1 MIHIVRY
8 TADKKAEWDAFVKD
22 SKNGTFLFLR
32 DYMEYH
38 ADRFED
44 YSLMYYNDDSLLS
57 LLPANRKGDAL
68 WSHQG
73 LTYGG
78 FVLTNKAHAVE
89 IGEIFD
95 KTIQF
100 LHEAG
105 INEWYYKQMPTI
117 YHQQPSEED
126 SYWLWRNGAELVS
139 CHLMSAI
146 NLHSDFHTS
155 PSRRNNSNKLKREGW
170 GIVCDKE
177 GLMKQFWMILS
188 DNLRET
194 YNSKPVHI
202 VEEMEKLKSLF
213 PKNIVCYGIISPEG
227 NLEGGTL
234 IYISSRVI
242 RTQYISATP
251 YGKKSKALDFLL
263 LHVVD
268 YYKSEGYEYFDFG
281 TSMED
286 DSMHLK
292 EPLIQQKEGF
302 GARGIACRTYKICI
316 RS

>member
-44 YSLMYYNDDSLLS
+44 YSLMYYKDDKLLS
-57 LLPANRKGDAL
+57 LLPANKRGEAL

-78 FVLTNKAHAVE
+78 FVLTNKAHIVE

-95 KTIQF
+95 KTIHF

-105 INEWYYKQMPTI
+105 IKEWYYKQMPTI
-117 YHQQPSEED
+117 YHQQPSEDD
-126 SYWLWRNGAELVS
+126 SYWLWRNGAEMVE
-139 CHLMSAI
+139 CNLMSAI
-146 NLHSDFHTS
+146 NLYSDIHIS

-170 GIVCDKE
+170 KIVCDTE
-177 GLMKQFWMILS
+177 GLVRQFWAILS

-194 YNSKPVHI
+194 YNSKPVHTL
-202 VEEMEKLKSLF
+202 EEMERLKSLF
-213 PKNIVCYGIISPEG
+213 PKNIICYGIVSPEG

-234 IYISSRVI
+234 IYISSQVV

-251 YGKKSKALDFLL
+251 YGKKHKALDLL
-263 LHVVD
+263 LSHVVD
-268 YYKSEGYEYFDFG
+268 YYKNEGYRYFDFG
-281 TSMED
+281 TSMAD
-286 DSMHLK
+286 DDVNLNES
-292 EPLIQQKEGF
+292 LIQQKEGF

-316 RS
+316 

>member
-1 MIHIVRY
+1 M
-8 TADKKAEWDAFVKD
+8 
-22 SKNGTFLFLR
+22 R

-38 ADRFED
+38 ADRFDD
-44 YSLMYYNDDSLLS
+44 YSLMYYKDDKLLS
-57 LLPANRKGDAL
+57 LLPANKRGEAL

-78 FVLTNKAHAVE
+78 FVLTNKAHIVE

-95 KTIQF
+95 KTKHF

-105 INEWYYKQMPTI
+105 IKEWYYKQMPTI
-117 YHQQPSEED
+117 YQKQPSEDD
-126 SYWLWRNGAELVS
+126 SYWLWRNGAEMVE
-139 CHLMSAI
+139 CNLMSAI
-146 NLHSDFHTS
+146 NLYSDIHIS

-170 GIVCDKE
+170 NIVCDTE
-177 GLMKQFWMILS
+177 GLVRQFWAILS

-194 YNSKPVHI
+194 YNSKPVHTL
-202 VEEMEKLKSLF
+202 EEMERLKSLF
-213 PKNIVCYGIISPEG
+213 PKNIICYGIVSPEG

-234 IYISSRVI
+234 IYISSQVV

-251 YGKKSKALDFLL
+251 YGKKHKALDLL
-263 LHVVD
+263 LSHVVD
-268 YYKSEGYEYFDFG
+268 YYKNEGYRYFDFG
-281 TSMED
+281 TSMAD
-286 DSMHLK
+286 DDVNLNES
-292 EPLIQQKEGF
+292 LIQQKEGF

>member
-1 MIHIVRY
+1 M
-8 TADKKAEWDAFVKD
+8 KD

-38 ADRFED
+38 ADRFDD
-44 YSLMYYNDDSLLS
+44 YSLMYYKDDKLLS
-57 LLPANRKGDAL
+57 LLPANKRGEAL

-78 FVLTNKAHAVE
+78 FVLTNKAHIVE

-95 KTIQF
+95 KTIHF
-100 LHEAG
+100 LKEAG

-117 YHQQPSEED
+117 YHQQPSEDD
-126 SYWLWRNGAELVS
+126 SYWLWRNGAEMIE
-139 CHLMSAI
+139 CNLMSAI
-146 NLHSDFHTS
+146 NLYSDIHIS

-170 GIVCDKE
+170 KIVCDTE
-177 GLMKQFWMILS
+177 GLVRQFWAILS

-194 YNSKPVHI
+194 YNSKPVHTL
-202 VEEMEKLKSLF
+202 EEMERLKGLF
-213 PKNIVCYGIISPEG
+213 PKNIICYGIVSPEG

-234 IYISSRVI
+234 IYISSQVV

-251 YGKKSKALDFLL
+251 YGKKHKALDLL
-263 LHVVD
+263 LSHVVD
-268 YYKSEGYEYFDFG
+268 YYKNEGYRYFDFG
-281 TSMED
+281 TSMAD
-286 DSMHLK
+286 DDVNLNES
-292 EPLIQQKEGF
+292 LIQQKEGF

-316 RS
+316 

>member
-1 MIHIVRY
+1 MIHIARY

-38 ADRFED
+38 ADRFDD
-44 YSLMYYNDDSLLS
+44 YSLMYYKDDSLLS
-57 LLPANRKGDAL
+57 ILPANRRDDAL

-78 FVLTNKAHAVE
+78 FVLNKKVHTAE

-95 KTIQF
+95 KTKQF
-100 LHEAG
+100 LHEDG
-105 INEWYYKQMPTI
+105 IKEWYYKQMPTI
-117 YHQQPSEED
+117 YQKQPSEDD
-126 SYWLWRNGAELVS
+126 SYWLWRNGAETVE
-139 CHLMSAI
+139 CNLMSAI
-146 NLHSDFHTS
+146 NLHSDIHIS

-170 GIVCDKE
+170 KIVCDTE
-177 GLMKQFWMILS
+177 GLVRQFWAILS

-194 YNSKPVHI
+194 YNSKPVHTL
-202 VEEMEKLKSLF
+202 EEMERLKSLF
-213 PKNIVCYGIISPEG
+213 PKNIICYGIVSPEG

-234 IYISSRVI
+234 IYISSQVV

-251 YGKKSKALDFLL
+251 YGKKHKALDLL
-263 LHVVD
+263 LSHVVD
-268 YYKSEGYEYFDFG
+268 YYKNEGYRYFDFG
-281 TSMED
+281 TSMAD
-286 DSMHLK
+286 DDVNLNES
-292 EPLIQQKEGF
+292 LIQQKEGF

>member
-8 TADKKAEWDAFVKD
+8 TADKKAEWDSFVKD

-44 YSLMYYNDDSLLS
+44 YSLMYYKDDKLLS
-57 LLPANRKGDAL
+57 LLPANKRGEAL

-78 FVLTNKAHAVE
+78 FVLTNKAHIVE

-95 KTIQF
+95 KTIHF

-105 INEWYYKQMPTI
+105 IKEWYYKQMPTI
-117 YHQQPSEED
+117 YHQQPSEDD
-126 SYWLWRNGAELVS
+126 SYWLWRNGAEMVE
-139 CHLMSAI
+139 CNLMSAI
-146 NLHSDFHTS
+146 NLYSDIHIS

-170 GIVCDKE
+170 KIVCDTE
-177 GLMKQFWMILS
+177 GLVRQFWAILS

-194 YNSKPVHI
+194 YNSKPVHTL
-202 VEEMEKLKSLF
+202 EEMERLKSLF
-213 PKNIVCYGIISPEG
+213 PKNIICYGIVSPEG

-234 IYISSRVI
+234 IYISSQVV

-251 YGKKSKALDFLL
+251 YGKKHKALDLL
-263 LHVVD
+263 LSHVVD
-268 YYKSEGYEYFDFG
+268 YYKNEGYRYFDFG
-281 TSMED
+281 TSMAD
-286 DSMHLK
+286 DDVNLNES
-292 EPLIQQKEGF
+292 LIQQKEGF

-316 RS
+316 

>member
-8 TADKKAEWDAFVKD
+8 TADKKAEWDSFVRE
-22 SKNGTFLFLR
+22 SKNGTFLFMR

-38 ADRFED
+38 ADRFDD
-44 YSLMYYNDDSLLS
+44 YSLMYYKDDKLLS
-57 LLPANRKGDAL
+57 LLPANKRGEAL

-78 FVLTNKAHAVE
+78 FVLTNKAHIVE

-95 KTIQF
+95 KTIHF

-105 INEWYYKQMPTI
+105 IKEWYYKQMPTI
-117 YHQQPSEED
+117 YHQQPSEDD
-126 SYWLWRNGAELVS
+126 SYWLWRNGAEMVE
-139 CHLMSAI
+139 CNLMSAI
-146 NLHSDFHTS
+146 NLYSDIHIS

-170 GIVCDKE
+170 KIVCDTE
-177 GLMKQFWMILS
+177 GLVRQFWAILS

-194 YNSKPVHI
+194 YNSKPVHTL
-202 VEEMEKLKSLF
+202 EEMERLKSLF
-213 PKNIVCYGIISPEG
+213 PKNIICYGIVSPEG

-234 IYISSRVI
+234 IYISSQVV

-251 YGKKSKALDFLL
+251 YGKKHKALDLL
-263 LHVVD
+263 LSHVVD
-268 YYKSEGYEYFDFG
+268 YYKNEGYRYFDFG
-281 TSMED
+281 TSMAD
-286 DSMHLK
+286 DDVNLNES
-292 EPLIQQKEGF
+292 LIQQKEGF

-316 RS
+316 

>member
-1 MIHIVRY
+1 MIHIARY

-38 ADRFED
+38 ADRFDD
-44 YSLMYYNDDSLLS
+44 YSLMYYKDDKLLS
-57 LLPANRKGDAL
+57 LLPANKRGEAL

-78 FVLTNKAHAVE
+78 FVLTNKAHIVE

-95 KTIQF
+95 KTIHF

-105 INEWYYKQMPTI
+105 IKEWYYKQMPTI
-117 YHQQPSEED
+117 YQKQPSEDD
-126 SYWLWRNGAELVS
+126 SYWLWRNGAEMVE
-139 CHLMSAI
+139 CNLMSAI
-146 NLHSDFHTS
+146 NLYSDIHIS

-170 GIVCDKE
+170 KIVCDTE
-177 GLMKQFWMILS
+177 GLVRQFWAILS

-194 YNSKPVHI
+194 YNSKPVHTL
-202 VEEMEKLKSLF
+202 EEMERLKGLF
-213 PKNIVCYGIISPEG
+213 PKNIICYGIVSPEG

-234 IYISSRVI
+234 IYISSQVV

-251 YGKKSKALDFLL
+251 CGKKHKALYLL
-263 LHVVD
+263 LSHVVD
-268 YYKSEGYEYFDFG
+268 YYKNEGYRYFDFG
-281 TSMED
+281 TSMAD
-286 DSMHLK
+286 DDVNLNES
-292 EPLIQQKEGF
+292 LIQQKEGF
-302 GARGIACRTYKICI
+302 GARGIACRLYKLMI
-316 RS
+316 R

>member
-1 MIHIVRY
+1 M
-8 TADKKAEWDAFVKD
+8 AEWDAFVKD

-38 ADRFED
+38 ADRFDD
-44 YSLMYYNDDSLLS
+44 YSLMYYKDDKLLS
-57 LLPANRKGDAL
+57 LLPANKRGEAL

-78 FVLTNKAHAVE
+78 FVLTNKAHIVE

-95 KTIQF
+95 KTIHF

-105 INEWYYKQMPTI
+105 IKEWYYKQMPTI
-117 YHQQPSEED
+117 YHQQPSEDD
-126 SYWLWRNGAELVS
+126 SYWLWRNGAEMVE
-139 CHLMSAI
+139 CNLMSAI
-146 NLHSDFHTS
+146 NLYSDIHIS

-170 GIVCDKE
+170 KIVCDTE
-177 GLMKQFWMILS
+177 GLVRQFWAILS

-194 YNSKPVHI
+194 YNSKPVHTL
-202 VEEMEKLKSLF
+202 EEMERLKSLF
-213 PKNIVCYGIISPEG
+213 PQNIICYGIVSPEG

-234 IYISSRVI
+234 IYISSQVV

-251 YGKKSKALDFLL
+251 YGKKHKALDLL
-263 LHVVD
+263 LSHVVD
-268 YYKSEGYEYFDFG
+268 YYKNEGYRYFDFG
-281 TSMED
+281 TSMAD
-286 DSMHLK
+286 DDVNLNES
-292 EPLIQQKEGF
+292 LIQQKEGF

>member
-1 MIHIVRY
+1 M
-8 TADKKAEWDAFVKD
+8 KD

-38 ADRFED
+38 ADRFND
-44 YSLMYYNDDSLLS
+44 YSLMYYKDDSLLS
-57 LLPANRKGDAL
+57 ILPANRRDDAL

-78 FVLTNKAHAVE
+78 FVLNKKVHTVE

-95 KTIQF
+95 KTIHF
-100 LHEAG
+100 LQEDG
-105 INEWYYKQMPTI
+105 IKEWYYKQMPTI
-117 YHQQPSEED
+117 YQKQPSEDD
-126 SYWLWRNGAELVS
+126 SYWLWRNGAETVE
-139 CHLMSAI
+139 CNLMSAI
-146 NLHSDFHTS
+146 NLHSDIHIS

-170 GIVCDKE
+170 KIVCDIE
-177 GLMKQFWMILS
+177 ELVRQFWAILS

-194 YNSKPVHI
+194 YNSKPVHTL
-202 VEEMEKLKSLF
+202 EEMERLKSLF
-213 PKNIVCYGIISPEG
+213 PQNIICYGIVSPEG

-234 IYISSRVI
+234 IYISSQVV

-251 YGKKSKALDFLL
+251 YGKKHKALDLL
-263 LHVVD
+263 LSHVVD
-268 YYKSEGYEYFDFG
+268 YYKNEGYRYFDFG
-281 TSMED
+281 TSMAD
-286 DSMHLK
+286 DDVNLNES
-292 EPLIQQKEGF
+292 LIQQKEGF

>member
-1 MIHIVRY
+1 MTDIVLY

-44 YSLMYYNDDSLLS
+44 YSLMYYKDDKLLS
-57 LLPANRKGDAL
+57 LLPANKRGEAL

-78 FVLTNKAHAVE
+78 FVLTNKAHIVE

-95 KTIQF
+95 KTIHF

-105 INEWYYKQMPTI
+105 IKEWYYKQMPTI
-117 YHQQPSEED
+117 YHQQPSEDD
-126 SYWLWRNGAELVS
+126 SYWLWRNGAEMVE
-139 CHLMSAI
+139 CNLMSAI
-146 NLHSDFHTS
+146 NLYSDIHIS

-170 GIVCDKE
+170 KIVCDTE
-177 GLMKQFWMILS
+177 GLVRQFWAILS

-194 YNSKPVHI
+194 YNSKPVHTL
-202 VEEMEKLKSLF
+202 EEMERLKSLF
-213 PKNIVCYGIISPEG
+213 PQNIICYGIVSPEG

-234 IYISSRVI
+234 IYISSQVV

-251 YGKKSKALDFLL
+251 YGKKHKALDLL
-263 LHVVD
+263 LSHVVD
-268 YYKSEGYEYFDFG
+268 YYKNEGYRYFDFG
-281 TSMED
+281 TSMAD
-286 DSMHLK
+286 DDVNLNES
-292 EPLIQQKEGF
+292 LIQQKEGF

-316 RS
+316 

>member
-38 ADRFED
+38 ADRFDD
-44 YSLMYYNDDSLLS
+44 YSLMYYKDDKLLS
-57 LLPANRKGDAL
+57 LLPANKRGEAL

-78 FVLTNKAHAVE
+78 FVLTNKAHIVE

-95 KTIQF
+95 KTIHF

-105 INEWYYKQMPTI
+105 IKEWYYKQMPTI
-117 YHQQPSEED
+117 YHQQPSEDD
-126 SYWLWRNGAELVS
+126 SYWLWRNGAEMVE
-139 CHLMSAI
+139 CNLMSAI
-146 NLHSDFHTS
+146 NLYSDIHIS

-170 GIVCDKE
+170 KIVCDTE
-177 GLMKQFWMILS
+177 GLVRQFWAILS

-194 YNSKPVHI
+194 YNSKPVHTL
-202 VEEMEKLKSLF
+202 EEMERLKSLF
-213 PKNIVCYGIISPEG
+213 PKNIICYGIVSPEG

-234 IYISSRVI
+234 IYISSQVV

-251 YGKKSKALDFLL
+251 YGKKHKALDLL
-263 LHVVD
+263 LSHVVD
-268 YYKSEGYEYFDFG
+268 YYKNEGYRYFEVPVWL
-281 TSMED
+281 M
-286 DSMHLK
+286 MM
-292 EPLIQQKEGF
+292 
-302 GARGIACRTYKICI
+302 
-316 RS
+316 